1 MAQPQPGHDACWV
14 PEWPAPESVR
24 ACMTTR
30 VGGHSVAPFDGW
42 NLGDHVGDAPEAVAA
57 NRRALEDALGVRPVF
72 LRQVHGVHCEPLV
85 PTTSDGTVADAAA
98 TRERGLACTVMVA
111 DCLPV
116 LFTDAQ
122 GHWVAAAHAG
132 WRGLVGLGAP
142 GACGV
147 LDTTVAAYTGSLP
160 EQPPL
165 ERAGELMAWLGPC
178 IGPQAFEVGAEVRS
192 AFLDAWRQPADGAV
206 AQAFLPV
213 PERTGQFWCNLPALA
228 RWRLGVL
235 GLSRVYG
242 NDGSA
247 AWCTAGQPDRWFSH
261 RRDAQTLGSTG
272 RMAACIWRV

>member
-1 MAQPQPGHDACWV
+1 MTLEVPQIAQPQPGHDACWV

-24 ACMTTR
+24 ARMTTR

-85 PTTSDGTVADAAA
+85 PTTSDGTIADAAA
-98 TRERGLACTVMVA
+98 TRERGLACPVMVA
-111 DCLPV
+111 GCLPGV
-116 LFTDAQ
+116 
-122 GHWVAAAHAG
+122 
-132 WRGLVGLGAP
+132 GAP

-160 EQPPL
+160 EQPTP

-178 IGPQAFEVGAEVRS
+178 IGPQAFEVSAEVRS

-247 AWCTAGQPDRWFSH
+247 AWCTVGQPDRWFSH